1 MSSVTKR
8 IEQIKQPRGGFLRPT
23 DMETINLNDGIILN
37 ENENIHSAIV
47 GMTVDYLTRF
57 INGKD
62 RKKAFAISLRGA
74 DIASKYGPKNSYD
87 VAIDLLESIDGLDDN
102 SIVSACKLV
111 TFDVWFRNMRV
122 APFSKTYIETMPDD
136 ATISNIRTMVKRS
149 LSFIDKY
156 GPITKD
162 GFSFEL
168 ANGDMNDYRKMV
180 ASGKGSWGGYTA
192 TVNTGD
198 GDFLTNDTLWD
209 FKVSSSELTSKHTLQ
224 LLMYWIM
231 GQHSKQ
237 ICYENI
243 RKIGIFNP
251 RFNKVYI
258 FDINNLSAEVIEFIE
273 KEVICY

>member
-1 MSSVTKR
+1 
-8 IEQIKQPRGGFLRPT
+8 
-23 DMETINLNDGIILN
+23 
-37 ENENIHSAIV
+37 
-47 GMTVDYLTRF
+47 
-57 INGKD
+57 
-62 RKKAFAISLRGA
+62 
-74 DIASKYGPKNSYD
+74 
-87 VAIDLLESIDGLDDN
+87 
-102 SIVSACKLV
+102 
-111 TFDVWFRNMRV
+111 
-122 APFSKTYIETMPDD
+122 MPDD

-149 LSFIDKY
+149 LSFIYKY